1 MTKASSPGRP
11 PKSDQRLS
19 KQLILKTALPIVQD
33 VGVDALSFRVLADR
47 LGVTPMAVTYH
58 SGNKKQLLS
67 DLVEHAFAGVLDG
80 VKGNT
85 PVERARGIMAT
96 YYGYA
101 LKNANLLRVILED
114 VTLMSA
120 ELTDVAAD
128 LKASTDQ
135 LEYSDGGDVLVHL
148 LIDYA
153 HGFVLS
159 ASSGANNPL
168 TIDDYLRGIDWIL
181 SRAAGDRET
190 IK

>member
-1 MTKASSPGRP
+1 MTKAPSPGRP
-11 PKSDQRLS
+11 SKADQRLS
-19 KQLILKTALPIVQD
+19 KQLIVKTALPIVQD
-33 VGVDALSFRVLADR
+33 KGVDALSFRMVADR

-58 SGNKKQLLS
+58 AGNKKQLLS

-80 VKGNT
+80 VEGSM
-85 PVERARGIMAT
+85 PVERARCIMAT

-101 LKNANLLRVILED
+101 LKNANLLRAILED

-120 ELTDVAAD
+120 DLSDVAEE
-128 LKASTDQ
+128 LKVSTDQ
-135 LEYSDGGDVLVHL
+135 LEYSDGGDVLVHV

-159 ASSGANNPL
+159 ASSGANNSP
-168 TIDDYLRGIDWIL
+168 TTEDYLCGIDWIL